1 MTDATSVTVV
11 DTRKH
16 PRYKVAI
23 PVDCSTR
30 ELFVSNHVCKG
41 SIRATGRVIW
51 NYDIER
57 GTWLA
62 SARRSARGPRRTRET
77 SGVRPYSGMRI
88 STRLPTE
95 STVLVLRRQ
104 AHN

>member
-30 ELFVSNHVCKG
+30 DLFVSNHVC
-41 SIRATGRVIW
+41 RV
-51 NYDIER
+51 
-57 GTWLA
+57 
-62 SARRSARGPRRTRET
+62 
-77 SGVRPYSGMRI
+77 
-88 STRLPTE
+88 
-95 STVLVLRRQ
+95 
-104 AHN
+104 

>member
-30 ELFVSNHVCKG
+30 DLFVSNHVCKG

-57 GTWLA
+57 GTCHIVPRSGIRFVDMSASDRATLESNLA
-62 SARRSARGPRRTRET
+62 GLSPTVSAR
-77 SGVRPYSGMRI
+77 
-88 STRLPTE
+88 PTP
-95 STVLVLRRQ
+95 
-104 AHN
+104 H